1 MFKKTMNIVIFALI
15 FALYFVSFLM
25 LFDSFR
31 ERKLASMEKKALDEF
46 DKIVKIEEKAPEEE
60 KKTSSS
66 VSYSGFTILGKI
78 EIPRTGFNSV
88 IIKENTSKA
97 MNVGVVKTYG
107 DAEINEEGGFVLSAH
122 NFRGNDIFF
131 YNIKNLRSGDII
143 RITDTSG
150 IQLEYTV
157 YETLR
162 NVNPEETSY
171 LNKFDGIHATLVTC
185 ENGGKARI
193 VVKARVN

>member
-1 MFKKTMNIVIFALI
+1 MFKKVMNIVIFALI

-25 LFDSFR
+25 IYDSFR
-31 ERKLASMEKKALDEF
+31 ERKLESLEKKALDAFE
-46 DKIVKIEEKAPEEE
+46 DEVKIEKKEPEKET
-60 KKTSSS
+60 KTSSS

-78 EIPRTGFNSV
+78 EIPKIGFSSV

-97 MNVGVVKTYG
+97 MNVGVVKSYG
-107 DAEINEEGGFVLSAH
+107 DAEINEDGGFVLSAH
-122 NFRGNDIFF
+122 NFRGKDIFF
-131 YNIKNLRSGDII
+131 YNIKNLKPGDII

-150 IQLEYTV
+150 LQLEYTV

-171 LNKFDGIHATLVTC
+171 LNKFDSIHATLVTC

>member
-1 MFKKTMNIVIFALI
+1 MFKKVTNIVIFALI

-25 LFDSFR
+25 IYDSFR
-31 ERKLASMEKKALDEF
+31 ERKLESLEKKALDAFE
-46 DKIVKIEEKAPEEE
+46 DEVKIEKKEPEKET
-60 KKTSSS
+60 KTSSS

-78 EIPRTGFNSV
+78 EIPKIGFSSV

-97 MNVGVVKTYG
+97 MNVGVVKSYG
-107 DAEINEEGGFVLSAH
+107 DAEINEDGGFVLSAH
-122 NFRGNDIFF
+122 NFRGKDIFF
-131 YNIKNLRSGDII
+131 YNIKNLKPGDII

-150 IQLEYTV
+150 LQLEYTV

-171 LNKFDGIHATLVTC
+171 LNKFDSIHATLVTC

>member
-1 MFKKTMNIVIFALI
+1 MFKRTMNIVIFALI

-31 ERKLASMEKKALDEF
+31 ERKLASLEKNALDYFEEE
-46 DKIVKIEEKAPEEE
+46 VKIEENAPVEER
-60 KKTSSS
+60 KTSSS
-66 VSYSGFTILGKI
+66 VNYSGFTILGKI
-78 EIPRTGFNSV
+78 EIPKTGFSSV

-131 YNIKNLRSGDII
+131 YNIKNLRAGDII
-143 RITDTSG
+143 KITDTSG
-150 IQLEYTV
+150 IRLEYTV